1 MWIKNIFMTIRSY
14 IIGMAV
20 STLLCFGAWILVLI
34 NIDPFT
40 ANFAGLVL
48 FYLRL
53 FCALIGTFTLIGFYS
68 RVWFSKNEV
77 IFSHVGPAFRQGALL
92 ALILV
97 GCLALQSFRILD
109 LWSGGLFVASVVL
122 LEFFF
127 MTR

>member
-1 MWIKNIFMTIRSY
+1 MSIRNY
-14 IIGMAV
+14 LIGMAL
-20 STLLCFGAWILVLI
+20 STILCFGAWFLVLI
-34 NIDPFT
+34 NIDPFA

-48 FYLRL
+48 FYLSL
-53 FCALIGTFTLIGFYS
+53 FFALIGTFTLIGFYS

-77 IFSHVGPAFRQGALL
+77 IFSHVGPAFRQGTLL
-92 ALILV
+92 SLILV